1 LEGFLA
7 EAPNTPTFEIFSM
20 RRLPLAA
27 GLVVA
32 LASLAACDRT
42 APPAPSTQA
51 AAPAPAAVAK
61 AIAWRHGDVDDAFAE
76 ARESGRP
83 VLLYWGAVWCPPCNK
98 LKATLFQDP
107 AFIALTGNFIPVYLD
122 GDLPGAQAWGE
133 EFGVR
138 GYPTLVVLTPD
149 RQEITRVAG
158 GNDSAALVDTLKR
171 AAGRRA
177 SVASVLQNALA
188 TPQSLSADDWAVLA
202 DYGWEVDANRL
213 AGEQAPEKL
222 LRGLAAHAPT
232 PQLQRRFT
240 LLALASGDSKAKL
253 DASDRAVLSQVLADP
268 AEVHANQSVLTYA
281 GADLIARATQGSTDA
296 NALGAQ
302 LLAALQADAGAKA
315 SAEDR
320 LGWVLVE
327 IDLFRQQQPE
337 GPLPAPL
344 VAKTKAAVAAVDAA
358 SHTAYERQAIIS
370 TAAYA
375 LQQAGDDAGA
385 EKLLKDELPRSHTP
399 YYYMPDLAELA
410 EKRGDK
416 AAAIEWLRK
425 AYEGAQGPA
434 TRVQWGVLYVEG
446 LVRLTPDDAKAIE
459 AATAQV
465 VGELGE
471 QPEGYHQRTR
481 QRFEKL
487 GKTLAAWSREHGGAQ
502 TLARLKAR
510 TEQACKRPTTQAAD
524 DACSDWLRG

>member
-1 LEGFLA
+1 
-7 EAPNTPTFEIFSM
+7 M
-20 RRLPLAA
+20 
-27 GLVVA
+27 
-32 LASLAACDRT
+32 
-42 APPAPSTQA
+42 
-51 AAPAPAAVAK
+51 
-61 AIAWRHGDVDDAFAE
+61 
-76 ARESGRP
+76 
-83 VLLYWGAVWCPPCNK
+83 LLYWGAVWCPPCNK

-107 AFIALTGNFIPVYLD
+107 DFIALTGNFIPVYLD

-149 RQEITRVAG
+149 RQEITRLAG
-158 GNDSAALVDTLKR
+158 GNDTAALVDTLKR

-177 SVASVLQNALA
+177 SVASVLHDALA

-213 AGEQAPEKL
+213 AGEQSPEKL
-222 LRGLAAHAPT
+222 LRGLAAHAPSA
-232 PQLQRRFT
+232 PLQRRFT
-240 LLALASGDSKAKL
+240 LLALASGDGKSAL
-253 DASDRAVLSQVLADP
+253 DAQERATLSQVLADP
-268 AEVHANQSVLTYA
+268 AEVHANQAVLTYA
-281 GADLIARATQGSTDA
+281 GADLVARATQA
-296 NALGAQ
+296 PAEAAALGTR
-302 LLAALQADAGAKA
+302 LLAALQADAGPKA

-327 IDLFRQQQPE
+327 IDLARQQQPK
-337 GPLPAPL
+337 GPLPTAL
-344 VAKTKAAVAAVDAA
+344 VAKTKAAAAAADTA
-358 SHTAYERQAIIS
+358 SHTAYERQAVVS

-375 LQQAGDDAGA
+375 LQQAGDDAAA
-385 EKLLKDELPRSHTP
+385 EKLLRDELPRSHTP

-446 LVRLTPDDAKAIE
+446 LVRLAPDDAKAIE

-465 VGELGE
+465 VGELGT

-487 GKTLAAWSREHGGAQ
+487 GKTLAAWSRDHGGAS

-510 TEQACKRPTTQAAD
+510 TQQVCTRTSAQGAGCA
-524 DACSDWLRG
+524 DWLGG